1 LRKVLAFEFNP
12 TQGVKMSVMT
22 DLGIDNIEVDLNNLY
37 RDEMI
42 TDRKVAQLR
51 RMIPITATGAD
62 DPTRKTL
69 YTGSTQIMLPTGA
82 LPIYA
87 EIQADS
93 LEAALEM
100 LPDALKQSIEDMVQ
114 RAHEMQRQE
123 AKRIVTPDEFNKKGG
138 GIII

>member
-1 LRKVLAFEFNP
+1 
-12 TQGVKMSVMT
+12 MSAAA

-62 DPTRKTL
+62 DPSRKTR

-82 LPIYA
+82 LPIHA
-87 EIQADS
+87 EILADS
-93 LEAALEM
+93 LEDALKK

-114 RAHEMQRQE
+114 RAQEMQREE
-123 AKRIVTPDEFNKKGG
+123 AKRIVTPDEFSKQGG